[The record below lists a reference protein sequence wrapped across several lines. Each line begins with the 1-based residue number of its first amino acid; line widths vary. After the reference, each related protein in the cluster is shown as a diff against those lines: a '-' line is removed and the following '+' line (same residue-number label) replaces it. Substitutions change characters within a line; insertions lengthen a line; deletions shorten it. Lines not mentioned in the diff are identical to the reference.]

1 MTPRDVRQRLDR
13 KLRRLGAPAGPGLRD
28 ALEAYLALL
37 ARWNEKINLTSLDDP
52 DEAIDRLVVEPLVAA
67 RHLPAQAHSAI
78 DIGSG
83 GGSPAIPLKLA
94 RPELR
99 LWLVEPKARKAAFLR
114 EAVRQLQLEETFVE
128 TSRYEA
134 LLARAEMHEAMDL
147 LTIRAVRVETRV
159 LLGLQA
165 FVRPEGLLFLF
176 RGPSALDGLAALPP
190 PLEWAATYP
199 LVPALRS
206 QLLVLRKRPT

>member
-1 MTPRDVRQRLDR
+1 MTPKDIRHRLDR
-13 KLRRLGAPAGPGLRD
+13 KLRRSGMAAAPEVRD
-28 ALEAYLALL
+28 ALQGYLTLL
-37 ARWNEKINLTSLDDP
+37 SRWNEKINLTSLDDS
-52 DEAIDRLVVEPLVAA
+52 DEAVDRLIIEPLVAS
-67 RHLPAQAHSAI
+67 RHVPPQATSAI

-83 GGSPAIPLKLA
+83 GGSPAIPLKIA

-99 LWLVEPKARKAAFLR
+99 LWMVEPKARKAAFLR
-114 EAVRQLQLEETFVE
+114 EAVRQLHLEHTVVE

-134 LLARAEMHEAMDL
+134 LLARAEMHEAIDV

-165 FVRPEGLLFLF
+165 FVRPDGLLFLF
-176 RGPSALDGLAALPP
+176 RGPSALEGLAALPP

-199 LVPALRS
+199 LVATLRS

>member
-1 MTPRDVRQRLDR
+1 VTPRDVRDRLDR
-13 KLRRLGAPAGPGLRD
+13 KLRRLGTPAGAELRD
-28 ALEAYLALL
+28 ALQRYLALL

-52 DEAIDRLVVEPLVAA
+52 DEAIDRLIVEPLIAA
-67 RHLPAQAHSAI
+67 RHLPLHARSAI

-99 LWLVEPKARKAAFLR
+99 LWMVEPKARKAAFLR
-114 EAVRQLQLEETFVE
+114 EAVRQLGLEDTVVE
-128 TSRYEA
+128 TSRYEG
-134 LLARAEMHEAMDL
+134 LLARADMHEAMDV

-165 FVRPEGLLFLF
+165 FVKPDGLLFLF
-176 RGPSALDGLAALPP
+176 RGPSALEALTALPL

-199 LVPALRS
+199 LVASLRS
-206 QLLVLRKRPT
+206 QLLVLRKRST